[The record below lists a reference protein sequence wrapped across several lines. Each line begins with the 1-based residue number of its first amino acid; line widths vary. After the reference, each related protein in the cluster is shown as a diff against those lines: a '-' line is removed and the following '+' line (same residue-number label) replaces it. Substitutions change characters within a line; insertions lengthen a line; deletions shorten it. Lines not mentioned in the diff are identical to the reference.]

1 MEKQLWMTMITN
13 MKKKTLWQSG
23 VLPDG
28 AYVPHVVWNST
39 MKTLPKGQ
47 GVIAPMEQNKCMAS
61 FHAYDV
67 DTVLRYGMSAEVLE
81 QVDDFRQWLRS
92 IVKHGGVEVNGK
104 LVYDPETAM
113 RIWEAFNEKVAGDN

>member
-1 MEKQLWMTMITN
+1 
-13 MKKKTLWQSG
+13 
-23 VLPDG
+23 
-28 AYVPHVVWNST
+28 
-39 MKTLPKGQ
+39 
-47 GVIAPMEQNKCMAS
+47 MEQSKPVAV
-61 FHAYDV
+61 FYAYDV
-67 DTVLRYGMSAEVLE
+67 DDVLRYGLSVEVLD

>member
-1 MEKQLWMTMITN
+1 
-13 MKKKTLWQSG
+13 
-23 VLPDG
+23 
-28 AYVPHVVWNST
+28 

-47 GVIAPMEQNKCMAS
+47 GVIAPMEQSKCMAS

-104 LVYDPETAM
+104 LVYDPDTAI